1 MNEENN
7 SERTIAVVSA
17 GLGSPSATRLL
28 ADKMAVA
35 AVSSFA
41 RAGVTARTRSFE
53 LRDYAQDVT
62 NNLLTGFAPKRLE
75 EMIAEVTGADG
86 VIFTTPVFS
95 TSYSGLFKSFIDVL
109 DPESLIGMPVM
120 LGANAGTP
128 RHSLAIDY
136 AMRPL
141 FTYLKANPVPTG
153 VFAAADD
160 WGGIG
165 SDGEGITAR
174 AERAAAEFSHAVL
187 TNSSLDIVVAPEPKI
202 DIIVDGDDQIA
213 DENTSL
219 GGEFAAFLRSI
230 R

>member
-1 MNEENN
+1 MSKETN
-7 SERTIAVVSA
+7 SERTIVVVSA

-35 AVSSFA
+35 TVSALA
-41 RAGVTARTRSFE
+41 RAGVTARIRSFE

-75 EMIAEVTGADG
+75 EMIAAVTGADG
-86 VIFTTPVFS
+86 VIFTTPIFS

-120 LGANAGTP
+120 LGANAGTA

-136 AMRPL
+136 AIRPL

-153 VFAAADD
+153 VFAATDD
-160 WGGIG
+160 WG
-165 SDGEGITAR
+165 SASAESAGITGR
-174 AERAAAEFSHAVL
+174 AERAADEFAHAILTRSALAE
-187 TNSSLDIVVAPEPKI
+187 APEPNI
-202 DIIVDGDDQIA
+202 DIIVDDPDQIA
-213 DENTSL
+213 DENTSV